1 MNSALDFYRGS
12 AHKLEALKAGAAAPI
27 QKDNIKILPD
37 KGPKL
42 LNEKEGRSSL
52 PKSAASSPKAADLLN
67 KRQYI
72 ADIKTPIAA
81 L

>member
-1 MNSALDFYRGS
+1 MNSALDFYKGS
-12 AHKLEALKAGAAAPI
+12 AHKLEALKAEAAAPI

-37 KGPKL
+37 KGPQL
-42 LNEKEGRSSL
+42 QNQRGGRSL
-52 PKSAASSPKAADLLN
+52 IPKSAAGSPKAADLLN

-72 ADIKTPIAA
+72 GEIKTPISA